1 MSTRYF
7 PAVLEQVADG
17 YSVFFPDFVG
27 CVSHGTTTEEAAREA
42 ENALALHLR
51 GMIEDG
57 AAIPD
62 PTPLES
68 VERDPEVEE
77 FARILVRAEL
87 PGRAVRL
94 NISMEEGLLAAVD
107 VTASQQGKNRSA
119 FLADAARAA
128 IKEARVA

>member
-1 MSTRYF
+1 MATRYY
-7 PAVLEQVADG
+7 PAILERVPDG
-17 YSVFFPDFVG
+17 YSVYFPDLDG
-27 CVSHGTTTEEAAREA
+27 CVSHGATTEDAAREA
-42 ENALALHLR
+42 EQALALHLR

-57 AAIPD
+57 EAIPD

-94 NISMEEGLLAAVD
+94 NISLEEGLLAAID
-107 VTASQQGKNRSA
+107 AAASQQGKNRSG

-128 IKEARVA
+128 IRESRAA